1 MVAVYNE
8 LEQSD
13 QSINLILLNHPL
25 LVKLPRVKY
34 VLSDETGR
42 KNDKFRG
49 YEFSVYDPRNY
60 AKGLKILGLNE
71 SRTFLSSSAILC
83 RCIAPP
89 LGLSGQLGA
98 SCYSVGPS

>member
-25 LVKLPRVKY
+25 LVKLPRVNY

-60 AKGLKILGLNE
+60 AKGLKILDLNG
-71 SRTFLSSSAILC
+71 SRTLLSAILC